1 MRGPLLGLAVQ
12 LLCFQI
18 EEVGLLG
25 LGEDIPSALARVLC
39 EEALE
44 AGGDKKAKGEGSLSG
59 IFLMRTPCSCLAS
72 NVT

>member
-1 MRGPLLGLAVQ
+1 MRGLLLGLAMQ
-12 LLCFQI
+12 LLCCQI

-39 EEALE
+39 EEASA
-44 AGGDKKAKGEGSLSG
+44 AGGDKAAKGEVFLSG
-59 IFLMRTPCSCLAS
+59 IFLMRTLCSCLAS